1 MKGINNIGNT
11 CFINSILQCL
21 FSLNDFNKYF
31 SDLNNIK
38 LTNKKNKNYELYKN
52 IILNL
57 NLTILHLNK
66 KQNPTKYVKE
76 ICKNLQELSENGDSI
91 AGNISNFNEHNDAEE
106 FLSFLIDKIED
117 YTIDKNLIELNEN
130 MKINNYF
137 NKEFNNKYNIITDLF
152 KIQYITQY
160 KCLNCDHLT
169 KLNFNNYINKLQLSI
184 NKKGINNL
192 ETALDYYTKTK
203 IMNDYNCEK
212 CKKGGKAK
220 ERTLLT
226 ITSKYLIIQL
236 CRFNNDGS
244 KINKKIQIP
253 GRICM
258 NNYHHQ
264 KKDIIYKLVGV
275 TCHIEFNMFSGHYVS
290 VIRNKNKF
298 YLCDDDSI
306 SLCTNKDII
315 HNNGYILFFEKE

>member
-57 NLTILHLNK
+57 HLTILHLNQK
-66 KQNPTKYVKE
+66 ENPTKYVKE
-76 ICKNLQELSENGDSI
+76 ICTILQELSENGDSI

-117 YTIDKNLIELNEN
+117 YTIDNNLILLNEN
-130 MKINNYF
+130 MEMNNYF
-137 NKEFNNKYNIITDLF
+137 NKEFSNKYNIITDLF

-160 KCLNCDHLT
+160 KCLNCDYLT

-184 NKKGINNL
+184 NKKGINSL
-192 ETALDYYTKTK
+192 
-203 IMNDYNCEK
+203 YN
-212 CKKGGKAK
+212 
-220 ERTLLT
+220 
-226 ITSKYLIIQL
+226 
-236 CRFNNDGS
+236 
-244 KINKKIQIP
+244 
-253 GRICM
+253 
-258 NNYHHQ
+258 
-264 KKDIIYKLVGV
+264 
-275 TCHIEFNMFSGHYVS
+275 EF
-290 VIRNKNKF
+290 
-298 YLCDDDSI
+298 
-306 SLCTNKDII
+306 
-315 HNNGYILFFEKE
+315 